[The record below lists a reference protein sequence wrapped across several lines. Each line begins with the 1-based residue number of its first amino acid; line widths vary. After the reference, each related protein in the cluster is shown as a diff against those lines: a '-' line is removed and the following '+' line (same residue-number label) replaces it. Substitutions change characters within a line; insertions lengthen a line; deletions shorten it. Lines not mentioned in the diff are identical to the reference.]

1 VTNRIPEFDVAVV
14 GAGLAGLIC
23 AKQLQQ
29 ANLKVVIL
37 EKSRGVGGRVDT
49 RRLYDTCVDRGLP
62 YLEIQGEQ
70 TQQLIE
76 RLCEQKI
83 LRPWTGTVYDLHSQN
98 DWQLSPPAN
107 RYIAPQGMTAIAK
120 FLATDLEI
128 WRQCRVKAIVP
139 EDKTWLLTSEAAENF
154 PSAIAAKAVVVAIP
168 APQALTLLESL
179 TPNHLLSGFLD
190 KLASIRFDPCIAV
203 TAGYRGD
210 LKPSWQAVKIT
221 DHPDLAWVGWD
232 SSKRESSKQ
241 SVLILHSTAQF
252 AQTYLD
258 ASDLQPAVERLCAR
272 AAQLLLSW
280 LDSPEWCQVHRWRY
294 AFPRH
299 FLEMP
304 YLATTAP
311 LPLICC
317 GDWCGGNRV
326 ESALNSGLASAEE
339 VVRHL

>member
-1 VTNRIPEFDVAVV
+1 MTNRIPKFDVAVV
-14 GAGLAGLIC
+14 GAGLAGLVC

-29 ANLKVVIL
+29 ADLKVVIL

-49 RRLYDTCVDRGLP
+49 RRFYDTCVDRGLP

-70 TQQLIE
+70 TQQLID

-83 LRPWTGTVYDLHSQN
+83 VRPWRGTAYELHPQN

-107 RYIAPQGMTAIAK
+107 RYIAPQGMSAIAK

-128 WRQCRVKAIVP
+128 WRQCRVKTIVP
-139 EDKTWLLTSEAAENF
+139 EGKTWLLTSEAAENF

-168 APQALTLLESL
+168 APQALALLESL
-179 TPNHLLSGFLD
+179 TSTNRLLGVLD
-190 KLASIRFDPCIAV
+190 KIASVRFDPCIAV
-203 TAGYRGD
+203 TASYRDD
-210 LKPSWQAVKIT
+210 LKPSWQAVKII

-241 SVLILHSTAQF
+241 TILIIHSTARF

-258 ASDLQPAVERLCAR
+258 VSDLQPAIKQLCDR
-272 AAQLLLSW
+272 AAQLLLPW

-294 AFPRH
+294 SFPRR

-304 YLATTAP
+304 YLATTST

-326 ESALNSGLASAEE
+326 ESALNSGLASAGE
-339 VVRHL
+339 VLRHL